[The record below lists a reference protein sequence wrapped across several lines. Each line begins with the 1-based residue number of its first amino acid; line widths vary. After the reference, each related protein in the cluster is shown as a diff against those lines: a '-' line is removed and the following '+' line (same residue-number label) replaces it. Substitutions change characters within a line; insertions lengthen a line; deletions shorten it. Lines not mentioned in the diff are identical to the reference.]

1 MSQTSYKE
9 WLETS
14 IHRGSIYCC
23 PEDGIELDPLHIG
36 RGAFG
41 VVYKATI
48 KQKTGI
54 GSIVKTILGIKS
66 DVFSDTTVAVKIL
79 FPDEHGD
86 YKEDL
91 YQQFVKEVAYFHPL
105 CLFAFHFVYRLICSM
120 NAKYLAKTS
129 QGSKQP
135 P

>member
-1 MSQTSYKE
+1 MPQTSYKE

-14 IHRGSIYCC
+14 IRRGSIYCC
-23 PEDGIELDPLHIG
+23 PENGIKLDPLHIG

-48 KQKTGI
+48 KPKTGI
-54 GSIVKTILGIKS
+54 GSIAKTILGRKS
-66 DVFSDTTVAVKIL
+66 NVSSDTTVAVKIL

-105 CLFAFHFVYRLICSM
+105 FLFTFHFLYKTINSQ
-120 NAKYLAKTS
+120 YLAKTS
-129 QGSKQP
+129 
-135 P
+135 

>member
-1 MSQTSYKE
+1 
-9 WLETS
+9 
-14 IHRGSIYCC
+14 
-23 PEDGIELDPLHIG
+23 
-36 RGAFG
+36 
-41 VVYKATI
+41 
-48 KQKTGI
+48 
-54 GSIVKTILGIKS
+54 
-66 DVFSDTTVAVKIL
+66 VKIL

-105 CLFAFHFVYRLICSM
+105 CLFTFHFVYKLMCSM